1 MITLLPHEAKKYR
14 ETLALRLG
22 LSDPDKI
29 PFVDVIIEK
38 MNDDAIHYFANQDWT
53 SFKNNRELI
62 IHQLIRDQ
70 EYKKALPFLFEFL
83 YLSYYLNQSKNQNLN
98 AAQEIIISTVLEK
111 TNTRLESE
119 FAEYID
125 YSPLRHK
132 LNVSPNNVIQIYS
145 QSTLCKEIIS
155 KEVEPIQKTD
165 DNKNKICCQQ
175 CNGVMKKSMLSKGNF
190 TGILGA
196 LLVFFLGLFIL
207 IFFAWTVIGIIIGI
221 LMIIMSLGMGGKR
234 IKIWKCQ
241 RCGYYFERT

>member
-1 MITLLPHEAKKYR
+1 MIALPPQEAKKYR

-38 MNDDAIHYFANQDWT
+38 MNDDAIHYFANQDWN

-62 IHQLIRDQ
+62 IHQLIQDQ

-83 YLSYYLNQSKNQNLN
+83 YLSYYLNQNSN
-98 AAQEIIISTVLEK
+98 ATQEKIIKTVLEK
-111 TNTRLESE
+111 TNTSLENE
-119 FAEYID
+119 FIEYIN
-125 YSPLRHK
+125 YSPLKHK
-132 LNVSPNNVIQIYS
+132 INLNPNNVIQIYS
-145 QSTLCKEIIS
+145 QSNPS
-155 KEVEPIQKTD
+155 KEVITKEIESQPKRYR
-165 DNKNKICCQQ
+165 NRNMVYCQQ
-175 CNGVMKKSMLSKGNF
+175 CDGEMKKTILSKGNF

-207 IFFAWTVIGIIIGI
+207 IFFAWTAIGIIIGL